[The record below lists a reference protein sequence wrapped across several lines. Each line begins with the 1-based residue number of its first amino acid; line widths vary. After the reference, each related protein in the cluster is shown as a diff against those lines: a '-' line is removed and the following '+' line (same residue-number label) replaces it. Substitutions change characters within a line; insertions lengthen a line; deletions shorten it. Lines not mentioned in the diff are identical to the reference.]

1 MVKVYSSDNCRY
13 CRDLKA
19 YLEKKNIPYETFDVA
34 RNESYAREMQAVSG
48 QSAIPVTVI
57 GDEIIIGFNIAKI
70 DKALSSQK

>member
-34 RNESYAREMQAVSG
+34 WNESYAREMQSVSG

-57 GDEIIIGFNIAKI
+57 GDEIIIGFDIAKI
-70 DKALSSQK
+70 DKALSNIN

>member
-34 RNESYAREMQAVSG
+34 RNESYAREMQSVSG

-57 GDEIIIGFNIAKI
+57 GDEIIIGFDIAKI
-70 DKALSSQK
+70 DKALSNIN